1 MAESDLYYSELTR
14 EIIGAAMEVHSTLG
28 FGFLESVYE
37 ESLAIE
43 LGIRQISYE
52 RQKDIDIFYKGRK
65 AKQFICDLLVE
76 NKILVELKA
85 IKKLTTM
92 EEAQLLNYLKA
103 TKIKVGLLVNFGSG
117 SLQYK
122 RMVN

>member
-14 EIIGAAMEVHSTLG
+14 EIIGAAMEVHSTFG

-43 LGIRQISYE
+43 LDIRKISYV
-52 RQKDIDIFYKGRK
+52 RQRNIDIFYKGRK
-65 AKQFICDLLVE
+65 AKQFICDMLVE
-76 NKILVELKA
+76 NKVLVELKA
-85 IKKLTTM
+85 MKQLTKI

-103 TKIKVGLLVNFGSG
+103 TKIKVGLLVNFGAG

-122 RMVN
+122 RLVN